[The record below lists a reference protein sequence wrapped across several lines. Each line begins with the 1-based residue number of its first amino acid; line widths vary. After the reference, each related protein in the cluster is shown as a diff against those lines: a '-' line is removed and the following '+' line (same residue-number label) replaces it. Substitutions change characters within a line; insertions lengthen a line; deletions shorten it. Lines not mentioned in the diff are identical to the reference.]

1 MANLIPEEGTRFSDP
16 NKIESQI
23 REYALVKN
31 SLDSLEERAK
41 SLRDKIFDY
50 LDNEGDESSNG
61 NRILYFDSEIEG
73 YNKIEKSGRRS
84 RKIDE
89 LVAEEIIEA
98 EGLSDELYKMVKTV
112 DEEALMA
119 ALYEGKLTEEQVDLM
134 YPIKTTWAL
143 RILKK

>member
-41 SLRDKIFDY
+41 GLRDKIFSY
-50 LDNEGDESSNG
+50 LDVEGDESSNG
-61 NRILYFDSEIEG
+61 NRIFYFDSEIEG
-73 YNKIEKSGRRS
+73 YSKIEKSGRRS

-98 EGLSDELYKMVKTV
+98 EGLGDELYKMVKTV